1 VKTVGVAAA
10 VIALLG
16 VALYLISGGSAANPI
31 ALLNGLRV
39 EANPSLAFAVALVAL
54 LFLLITL
61 IPQISAWF
69 AGLSSAARAAVA
81 VTAVLLAGLY
91 LCVTEFLTLLSSYTD
106 EKGTNIGGDVT
117 LLLKILAGGGAL
129 GGLISHFMRRT
140 SPDSGRG
147 VPPTEDSAQPLN
159 PIVMLS
165 QFISVDGKPAIE
177 GGILASIVTGVGGAW
192 GVMFVLAKPMNI
204 GAAKSVE
211 DLLTTVGLSVVAGFS
226 ATALLRSLAKKL
238 GGQVDRADL
247 EQVEKRFRKTTEAI
261 NKNVDQVA
269 ATQDDI
275 AATQSVAT
283 LIATADQVAAQAAAA
298 AAQPPEAAAHRAR
311 AMELL
316 NAADSLAG
324 DFLQRKPE
332 SAEIMVSRSAIK
344 KRLAL
349 LNANPQQRDSL
360 LNEAVT
366 LCTQALQLNPQ
377 LESAYYNRACYRALR
392 GANEDLA
399 LIVADMKKAI
409 ELLPENKQL
418 FASPDEHDIDSV
430 RTRPEV
436 AALLTAP

>member
-1 VKTVGVAAA
+1 VKTVRVAVAL
-10 VIALLG
+10 IALLG
-16 VALYLISGGSAANPI
+16 VAGYLILDGAAVNSI
-31 ALLNGLRV
+31 AVFKGLRV
-39 EANPSLAFAVALVAL
+39 DANPSLAFAIALIAALFLVA
-54 LFLLITL
+54 TL
-61 IPQISAWF
+61 IPQISVWF
-69 AGLSSAARAAVA
+69 AGLPSSAKAAVA
-81 VTAVLLAGLY
+81 VTAVLLGGLY
-91 LCVTEFLTLLSSYTD
+91 LCVTEFLALLSSYTD
-106 EKGTNIGGDVT
+106 EKGTIIGGDVT

-140 SPDSGRG
+140 SPDSDSGG
-147 VPPTEDSAQPLN
+147 PPTADSAQPLN

-177 GGILASIVTGVGGAW
+177 GGILASVVTGVGGAW

-211 DLLTTVGLSVVAGFS
+211 DLLTTMGLSVVAGFS

-261 NKNVDQVA
+261 NKNVDEVA
-269 ATQDDI
+269 ANQDDI
-275 AATQSVAT
+275 AAIQSVAA

-311 AMELL
+311 ALELL

-332 SAEIMVSRSAIK
+332 SAEVLVSRSAIK

-349 LNANPQQRDSL
+349 LNADRQQRDSL
-360 LNEAVT
+360 LNEAT
-366 LCTQALQLNPQ
+366 ALCTQALQLNPQ

-399 LIVADMKKAI
+399 AIVADIKKAI
-409 ELLPENKQL
+409 ELLPENRQL

-436 AALLTAP
+436 AALLTPS